1 MTNNIEFVSSIVK
14 DEKKNFTKIVKHN
27 NLIQSKYTLTA
38 LEQKLLYRIFED
50 IQRSGY
56 TNREVVIEF
65 KNLYRDYKEIVRK
78 NISKKEF
85 QKILHSIQDKPVEII
100 KDNDYTRT
108 HWYSLN
114 APKDL
119 SRFSIKIDEDVFSYV
134 QSLNTNFTTLL
145 SESLY
150 SFSSFYTMRIYELLQ
165 QWYPKKK
172 QIAYRMQTLKEYLQ
186 LDYRVVIEKGVE
198 KELNKSYRNNS
209 NFNKRIIEPAIKEI
223 NEHSELSV
231 TYEFL
236 RNSGKGKSKIEG
248 ICFYVD
254 SKENKEEKILKEI
267 KDPQTQ
273 IKEETKEKT
282 IDHEQTLEELFENY
296 LDDVAKIL
304 FMQDFKETWDLT
316 DPDVVNRIAYC
327 IEDMF
332 SLYAISQITEDMYYQ
347 FKTLCKFELNKWLL
361 S

>member
-1 MTNNIEFVSSIVK
+1 MDNNIEFVSSIVK

-236 RNSGKGKSKIEG
+236 RNSERGKSKIEG
-248 ICFYVD
+248 ICFYV
-254 SKENKEEKILKEI
+254 ENKQKKEDIVEKMSEDTSLSENEENKN
-267 KDPQTQ
+267 
-273 IKEETKEKT
+273 EEMKEK
-282 IDHEQTLEELFENY
+282 QMLEDVFENT
-296 LDDVAKIL
+296 LDDAAKIL
-304 FMQDFKETWDLT
+304 FMHDFKDTWDLK
-316 DPDVVNRIAYC
+316 DPNVIHRISLC
-327 IEDMF
+327 IKEMF
-332 SLYAISQITEDMYYQ
+332 SIYAISQITEDIYYQ
-347 FKTLCKFELNKWLL
+347 FKTLCNFNLNKWLL
-361 S
+361 D

>member
-1 MTNNIEFVSSIVK
+1 MGNNIEYVSGIVK
-14 DEKKNFTKIVKHN
+14 DERKNFTKIVKHN

-50 IQRSGY
+50 IQKSGY
-56 TNREVVIEF
+56 TNREIVIEF

-150 SFSSFYTMRIYELLQ
+150 AFSSFYTMRIYELLQ

-172 QIAYRMQTLKEYLQ
+172 QIAYKIQTLKEYLQ
-186 LDYRVVIEKGVE
+186 LDYHTEMVKGVE
-198 KELNKSYRNNS
+198 KEFNKSYRNNS

-223 NEHSELSV
+223 NEYSELTVS
-231 TYEFL
+231 YELL
-236 RNSGKGKSKIEG
+236 RNSEKGKSKIEG

-254 SKENKEEKILKEI
+254 NKHKIEEI
-267 KDPQTQ
+267 Q
-273 IKEETKEKT
+273 EETPEENPTREETPEKT
-282 IDHEQTLEELFENY
+282 IYTLEEIFENN
-296 LDDVAKIL
+296 LDDVTKIL
-304 FMQDFKETWDLT
+304 FVKDFRETWDLK
-316 DPDVVNRIAYC
+316 DPDVVRNILGS
-327 IEDMF
+327 IEEMF
-332 SLYAISQITEDMYYQ
+332 SIYAISQITEDIYCQ
-347 FKTLCKFELNKWLL
+347 FRIICRANLNKWLM

>member
-1 MTNNIEFVSSIVK
+1 MSIIEEKGWTVTYIPWEDMEGKPREVGRIKTTKEK
-14 DEKKNFTKIVKHN
+14 DEYLDKVV
-27 NLIQSKYTLTA
+27 SKYPENTQICEEILKKVNNNTVKIEEDPNANTTLYLVMSNKIFIANLNKSYT
-38 LEQKLLYRIFED
+38 RIQTIAHEC
-50 IQRSGY
+50 
-56 TNREVVIEF
+56 
-65 KNLYRDYKEIVRK
+65 
-78 NISKKEF
+78 
-85 QKILHSIQDKPVEII
+85 LHSIQDKPVEII

-254 SKENKEEKILKEI
+254 SIEIKEEKILIEI
-267 KDPQTQ
+267 KDPHTQ
-273 IKEETKEKT
+273 FKEET
-282 IDHEQTLEELFENY
+282 
-296 LDDVAKIL
+296 
-304 FMQDFKETWDLT
+304 
-316 DPDVVNRIAYC
+316 
-327 IEDMF
+327 IE
-332 SLYAISQITEDMYYQ
+332 
-347 FKTLCKFELNKWLL
+347 
-361 S
+361 